1 MKYDYIVIGGGI
13 IGMTTARETA
23 IRGASVAIL
32 DHQAFGNE
40 ASKVAGGIL
49 SPMRP
54 WIENEHSVALSEQGK
69 ILYPNFVSD
78 LKIETG
84 IDAELIKSGLIITNK
99 EHSKETITWAFAKG
113 IEIIDKIDKKYPN
126 TNIPDYS
133 ILLPDIFQVRP
144 PLLLNALH
152 KSLQNLSVDLFDNSK
167 ISHIEINKNK
177 FEYLK
182 LDNNKKLFAHNL
194 IITVGAWSRL
204 LLNSINSEVDIKPIR
219 GQIICMH
226 SKKILIDKIILDGS
240 YYLIPRLDG
249 NMLIGS
255 TMEDVGFVNETTAAA
270 KERLIKWGCS
280 VIPELSDS
288 KFIGHWSG
296 LRPAISDGK
305 PMIGVV
311 SDFKNVYINAGH
323 FRKGIL
329 QAPSS
334 AKLLADYLFDGNS
347 FMNINC
353 FSHEYRNNSKKI
365 A

>member
-1 MKYDYIVIGGGI
+1 M
-13 IGMTTARETA
+13 
-23 IRGASVAIL
+23 
-32 DHQAFGNE
+32 
-40 ASKVAGGIL
+40 
-49 SPMRP
+49 
-54 WIENEHSVALSEQGK
+54 
-69 ILYPNFVSD
+69 LY
-78 LKIETG
+78 L
-84 IDAELIKSGLIITNK
+84 KSGLIIINK

-226 SKKILIDKIILDGS
+226 SKKILIDKLNLMPENTPHSVAAGII
-240 YYLIPRLDG
+240 YFIAQKC
-249 NMLIGS
+249 NI
-255 TMEDVGFVNETTAAA
+255 NIN
-270 KERLIKWGCS
+270 KQQINN
-280 VIPELSDS
+280 IS
-288 KFIGHWSG
+288 KQLF
-296 LRPAISDGK
+296 L
-305 PMIGVV
+305 
-311 SDFKNVYINAGH
+311 
-323 FRKGIL
+323 RKGGDPI
-329 QAPSS
+329 S
-334 AKLLADYLFDGNS
+334 
-347 FMNINC
+347 NIDNGL
-353 FSHEYRNNSKKI
+353 
-365 A
+365 